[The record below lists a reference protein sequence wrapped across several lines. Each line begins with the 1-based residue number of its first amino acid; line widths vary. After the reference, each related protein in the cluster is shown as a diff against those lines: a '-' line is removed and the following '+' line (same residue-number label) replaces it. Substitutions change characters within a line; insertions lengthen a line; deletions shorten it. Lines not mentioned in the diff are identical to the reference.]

1 MMASCTHPSA
11 HFSEKIRLLH
21 SMASSN
27 RKNQISDVS
36 RQSPAS
42 SPPLAPADSTQAL
55 SPPVVSETLVR
66 LGWWP

>member
-1 MMASCTHPSA
+1 MMASCTHPPA

-36 RQSPAS
+36 GQSPPP
-42 SPPLAPADSTQAL
+42 PPLAPADSTQTL